1 MAAWRERIQR
11 LFPNDALSVFN
22 LIGIGSGMVVV
33 EALKRAGPDLTR
45 AKFLEALGSIKDFKT
60 GIYPGPITC
69 NPPRS
74 NQCNQSPAWIKL
86 SDGKVTFVGVT
97 VLQ

>member
-1 MAAWRERIQR
+1 MAKVQIAESSDRPDVNHGKQYVERHTVIR
-11 LFPNDALSVFN
+11 LKNT
-22 LIGIGSGMVVV
+22 GM
-33 EALKRAGPDLTR
+33 API
-45 AKFLEALGSIKDFKT
+45 AKFLEALGTIKDFKT

-74 NQCNQSPAWIKL
+74 NQCNQSPAWITL